1 MAFSIVWYSKKGRG
15 GLVLSSSK
23 DRVNVPFRDEC
34 VQAVQDDCLGTR
46 AAQHAGRKALR
57 QRNTAGSSETL
68 F

>member
-1 MAFSIVWYSKKGRG
+1 M
-15 GLVLSSSK
+15 LSSSK
-23 DRVNVPFRDEC
+23 DCVNVPFRDEC

>member
-1 MAFSIVWYSKKGRG
+1 M
-15 GLVLSSSK
+15 LSSSK

-34 VQAVQDDCLGTR
+34 VQAVQEDCLGTR
-46 AAQHAGRKALR
+46 VAQHAGCKALR